1 MMRLID
7 ADKLK
12 QASAPIAQDHLGK
25 KVKEV
30 FDHLIDQQAT
40 IDPLNAVYMRII
52 KMMAETTSDFKHCYT
67 TEDINAN
74 KARYNA
80 LMDALDEIDE
90 LIVKYRKG
98 NTK

>member
-12 QASAPIAQDHLGK
+12 QASEPIEQHNLGK
-25 KVKEV
+25 KVKEL

-40 IDPLNAVYMRII
+40 IDPLHSVYMRII
-52 KMMAETTSDFKHCYT
+52 KMMAATTNDFKHCHT
-67 TEDINAN
+67 TADINAN

-90 LIVKYRKG
+90 LIVEYRKG

>member
-1 MMRLID
+1 MRLID

-12 QASAPIAQDHLGK
+12 QAIAPIAQDHLGE

-30 FDHLIDQQAT
+30 FDHVIDQQAT
-40 IDPLNAVYMRII
+40 IDPLHSVYMRII
-52 KMMAETTSDFKHCYT
+52 KMMAETTNDFKHCHT
-67 TEDINAN
+67 TADKSAN
-74 KARYNA
+74 LARYNA

-90 LIVKYRKG
+90 MIVENRKG

>member
-1 MMRLID
+1 MRLID

-30 FDHLIDQQAT
+30 FDHLIDHQAT
-40 IDPLNAVYMRII
+40 IDPLHAVHKLII
-52 KMMAETTSDFKHCYT
+52 SIMAQTTNDLKHCHT
-67 TEDINAN
+67 TAEINAN

-90 LIVKYRKG
+90 LIVEYRKG